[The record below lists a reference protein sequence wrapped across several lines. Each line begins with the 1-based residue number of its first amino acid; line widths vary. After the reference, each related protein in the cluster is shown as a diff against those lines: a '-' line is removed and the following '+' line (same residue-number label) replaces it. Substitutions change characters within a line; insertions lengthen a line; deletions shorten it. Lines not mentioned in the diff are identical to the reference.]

1 MKLNHII
8 AATLLSVATVLLIAC
23 GNQANDIV
31 TINYEQIGA
40 CNGFNN
46 GDGIT
51 SAGTNAA
58 YVAFRISDI
67 SNKDSAARDFNF
79 DPDKVYVNPS
89 TPRAY
94 TSSHLNLAQ
103 LNPFYA
109 TSRFVPKGTSSTLNG
124 AVIAV
129 VSTSTTPDPAKEAN
143 NTSYFLAYDTP
154 AGDQGVLLVKKDPN
168 RTSWPSTSDC
178 TMIVY

>member
-1 MKLNHII
+1 MNFVDNSVQARTNQSGKVWLREEAQALYEAPFND
-8 AATLLSVATVLLIAC
+8 LLFQAHVLH
-23 GNQANDIV
+23 
-31 TINYEQIGA
+31 
-40 CNGFNN
+40 
-46 GDGIT
+46 
-51 SAGTNAA
+51 
-58 YVAFRISDI
+58 
-67 SNKDSAARDFNF
+67 RDNF
-79 DPDKVYVNPS
+79 DPNKVYVNPS

-94 TSSHLNLAQ
+94 TSGHLNLAQ

-154 AGDQGVLLVKKDPN
+154 AGDQGVSLVKKDPN